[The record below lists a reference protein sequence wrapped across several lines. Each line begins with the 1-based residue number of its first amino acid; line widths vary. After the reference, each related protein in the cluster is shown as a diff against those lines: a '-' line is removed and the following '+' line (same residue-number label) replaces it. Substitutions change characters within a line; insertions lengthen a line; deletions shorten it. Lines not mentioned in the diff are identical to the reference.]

1 MDYRLTLFSIVFIA
15 FSCGSKKE
23 NHQVAVKVPP
33 EVLVDVTHQKSKS
46 GDNFRFIHLG
56 NSELNFKT
64 TKPEKD
70 SSSVLL
76 SVAAAF
82 TDLTDFK
89 IDGIYL
95 TGGNAFQKARTNKTL
110 GGGFL
115 KTKEGITLIDT
126 KKGTLFT
133 DSVLAKYQEQNAD
146 LFQQILIIKNGI
158 PETFKAKR
166 NFQRRAIVTTKD
178 DKIYIVENENA
189 VTLAQFCADLVEL
202 DSTVNNALY
211 LDMGS
216 WDEGWYRYSKD
227 SIVTIGQNKSSTIH
241 QSNWLTFEVK

>member
-1 MDYRLTLFSIVFIA
+1 MYYQLTLVSLLFVA
-15 FSCGSKKE
+15 FSCSSKKE
-23 NHQVAVKVPP
+23 NHQVTIEAPS
-33 EVLVDVTHQKSKS
+33 EVLVHVTQQKSKS
-46 GDNFRFIHLG
+46 GDNYRFIHLG
-56 NSELNFKT
+56 NSELSFKT

-70 SSSVLL
+70 STQVLL

-89 IDGIYL
+89 IDGVYL
-95 TGGNAFQKARTNKTL
+95 TNGVAFQKARTNKTL

-115 KTKEGITLIDT
+115 KTKEGISLIDT
-126 KKGTLFT
+126 KKGALFT
-133 DSVLAKYQEQNAD
+133 DSVLAIYKEQQAAV
-146 LFQQILIIKNGI
+146 FQQILIIKNGV
-158 PETFKAKR
+158 PETFSAKR
-166 NFQRRAIVTTKD
+166 NFQRRAVVTTKD
-178 DKIYIVENENA
+178 DKIYIVENEKA

-216 WDEGWYRYSKD
+216 WDEGWYRYSND

-241 QSNWLTFEVK
+241 QSNWLVFEKE